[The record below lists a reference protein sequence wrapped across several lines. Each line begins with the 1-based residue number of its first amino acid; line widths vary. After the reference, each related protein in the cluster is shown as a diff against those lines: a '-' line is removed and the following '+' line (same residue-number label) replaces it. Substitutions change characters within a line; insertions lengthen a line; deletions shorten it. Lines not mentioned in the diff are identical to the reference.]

1 MQDQNIQNLM
11 IAIIDILEK
20 GLPQDAAVVHFIRST
35 YGELPPRELAALIA
49 DPNDAQAD
57 SLRELLLFPGPD
69 TALALEPAMEQACL
83 SVDATARLADAL
95 AENPPRAAA
104 AMPDGTRLPLPLSP
118 EHIRRFVGR
127 LAPQR
132 SLPEQL
138 RQILAARFP
147 SDALALAVIA
157 RQSGPEWTPGAAAF
171 FQTLLAKLP
180 PETSG
185 AADTLR
191 FVLRFLADTPPGT
204 PPLPALSAR
213 YSQLLAQLRRAK
225 QQDEGL
231 AKSNYETL
239 MMAGA
244 RLPYL
249 HAPDIAR
256 ELEHAAVVIEAVTGR
271 PAVDAGAS
279 CQNMGVAATLEQVLE
294 VFGKQAE

>member
-1 MQDQNIQNLM
+1 MT
-11 IAIIDILEK
+11 AIIDILEK
-20 GLPQDAAVVHFIRST
+20 GLPQDAAVAHFIRST
-35 YGELPPRELAALIA
+35 YGELAPQELAALIA
-49 DPNDAQAD
+49 DPDDAQAD

-69 TALALEPAMEQACL
+69 TALALEPAMEQARLC
-83 SVDATARLADAL
+83 VDATARLADAL
-95 AENPPRAAA
+95 ADNPPRAAA

-118 EHIRRFVGR
+118 EHIRRFVAR

-147 SDALALAVIA
+147 ADALALAVIA
-157 RQSGPEWTPGAAAF
+157 RQTGPEWTPGAAAF
-171 FQTLLAKLP
+171 FQTLLTKLSP
-180 PETSG
+180 QAPDAPG
-185 AADTLR
+185 NLR
-191 FVLRFLADTPPGT
+191 FVLRFLADTPPGV

-239 MMAGA
+239 IMAGA

-256 ELEHAAVVIEAVTGR
+256 ELEHAAAVIEAVTGR

-279 CQNMGVAATLEQVLE
+279 CRNMGVAATLEQVLE
-294 VFGKQAE
+294 VFGEQAD